1 MQLRLAG
8 NESRKA
14 SHIFADVAQMVAQLI
29 CIQWVGGSSP
39 LVSSTENQGAF
50 WFLAY
55 NPAFGLPHRRKRE
68 LGANKVLTVKVR
80 IAAEVGSNGG
90 ASGAATYRIG
100 RKNRHD
106 LLSTIYARAAK

>member
-39 LVSSTENQGAF
+39 LVSSTENQSSQGAF

-55 NPAFGLPHRRKRE
+55 NPAFGIPHQRKRE

-90 ASGAATYRIG
+90 ESGAATYRIG

-106 LLSTIYARAAK
+106 LLSVYSA